1 MPISRRVLL
10 ARAVEHAEAL
20 TGSPTVTVYK
30 SEVPDKPPVIITD
43 GQPDESGRVA
53 PYVVIYVLGGT
64 PNIEPD
70 LGGANDDLATGLQI
84 TVAAGWAEDA
94 AHTVDRVHAHFYR
107 WSPDLGDDVMVGRFE
122 PPPGYDPGFVRA
134 DKQPKPPRFYL
145 PLLYTLIANT

>member
-10 ARAVEHAEAL
+10 TRAVEHAEAL
-20 TGSPTVTVYK
+20 PGSPTVKVYK
-30 SEVPDKPPVIITD
+30 SEVPDKPPVIVVD
-43 GQPDESGRVA
+43 GEPDPGGRVT

-84 TVAAGWAEDA
+84 TVAAGYAEDA

-107 WSPDLGDDVMVGRFE
+107 WSPDLGDGVMVGRLE
-122 PPPGYDPGFVRA
+122 PPPGYDPGAVRP
-134 DKQPKPPRFYL
+134 DPQPKPPRFYL